1 MVLTSAGETETGWV
15 ITFHRRLDG
24 VPVLEAGEGW
34 TARFVI
40 DDGRVSEFTILLR
53 TCSATG
59 ETTVLPT
66 ARLAA
71 AALRSL
77 PEEGGELKLCYTDN
91 RGTALTAGWMAGE

>member
-1 MVLTSAGETETGWV
+1 MQPFGLPDTDPAAARIREAAARGTLSHALLFTGPGD
-15 ITFHRRLDG
+15 RL
-24 VPVLEAGEGW
+24 A
-34 TARFVI
+34 A
-40 DDGRVSEFTILLR
+40 
-53 TCSATG
+53 
-59 ETTVLPT
+59 